1 MYGGKSN
8 ATSPNQTKNFKP
20 FSALASLIF
29 GSGRG
34 VRNVIRQAQADEN
47 TGSIT
52 TGPLSN
58 IRFSLSAVWTLAL
71 TSRQGEGRAKP
82 DSPAHPSQPPELIEK
97 TWSPGPPPLH
107 PSWLIPSIPQFHYPS
122 RPGVHFIKHTT
133 MHSNKPR
140 QSTGLTTPR
149 QKCNPNNLV
158 HSELMCSFTYQI
170 DPIPEQVTLP
180 ALICIYHS
188 VAGPLTIRHI
198 T

>member
-97 TWSPGPPPLH
+97 TWSPGPPPASFLADPLH
-107 PSWLIPSIPQFHYPS
+107 PSIP
-122 RPGVHFIKHTT
+122 
-133 MHSNKPR
+133 
-140 QSTGLTTPR
+140 L
-149 QKCNPNNLV
+149 
-158 HSELMCSFTYQI
+158 SFT
-170 DPIPEQVTLP
+170 TRR
-180 ALICIYHS
+180 
-188 VAGPLTIRHI
+188 PLHQAHHHAFQQTPTEHGADH
-198 T
+198 TAAKMQSKQFGSQ